1 MRCAF
6 DGTAVVW
13 CCAVDGRDALRRG
26 QKGGEVS
33 SMATEREEFWGAP
46 YPILEESRIG
56 AILPEYGPTGDGVR
70 IVVVGGPDIRLE
82 VQLKTVLRRLAAVHG
97 RTLPALREAV
107 SRQILKKTGLPL
119 AISSSL
125 VLLPL
130 KVRRPRVAR
139 DPTEG
144 FFNVLQVRRTWPAVK
159 KNGRPSIELRG
170 GKGVELLATR
180 EQAVNQ
186 LLIAVFA
193 ARTVL

>member
-1 MRCAF
+1 
-6 DGTAVVW
+6 
-13 CCAVDGRDALRRG
+13 
-26 QKGGEVS
+26 
-33 SMATEREEFWGAP
+33 MAAEREEFWGAP

-125 VLLPL
+125 VLLPRQSFPPEAWQQL
-130 KVRRPRVAR
+130 WKKRSPAESHAPEPSPRGEGAELARRMRCHRAESRAR
-139 DPTEG
+139 LS
-144 FFNVLQVRRTWPAVK
+144 FV
-159 KNGRPSIELRG
+159 
-170 GKGVELLATR
+170 
-180 EQAVNQ
+180 
-186 LLIAVFA
+186 
-193 ARTVL
+193 TVL